1 MVWSVTGPRPQYATA
16 PASIRPQDQF
26 IPGYSMPPLV
36 PTPTQ
41 PTPQQPTPT
50 PTPETPGPVSDPRV
64 DELEKEIAR
73 LKGEQAARAAERRR
87 NEIEAAK
94 GLARQFGL
102 DESIFDRIVSL
113 VQDGFEGDA
122 LRLQLRA
129 TEEYKRRFYGN
140 ELLKQR
146 FPQLPQLEPQ
156 DYIRLEQ
163 DYANLMASFGAS
175 DLANRNNFA
184 ELIGNQ
190 VSAGELQSRFQN
202 AVVKV
207 RNADPALK
215 SQLGRIFPGIT
226 DTDLAKSLLLGKD
239 GSDYLARQVRTAEVG
254 AEAETFGLGFERAG
268 FLEQLGVTR
277 ERAREGFSTIS
288 RQLPTLEKLGSIFRE
303 DVTGFQEEL
312 EQEQFQSIESRRR
325 RRLVESEEA
334 LFSAETGLGS
344 SALRSQTRGQI

>member
-1 MVWSVTGPRPQYATA
+1 MSWSVTGERPQYAKA
-16 PASIRPQDQF
+16 PASVRPQDQF
-26 IPGYSMPPLV
+26 IPGYSMPPFV
-36 PTPTQ
+36 PTPKE
-41 PTPQQPTPT
+41 PPPQQPPKEEKQ
-50 PTPETPGPVSDPRV
+50 PPGPVTDPRV
-64 DELEKEIAR
+64 DELEREIAK

-129 TEEYKRRFYGN
+129 TEEYKKRFYGN
-140 ELLKQR
+140 ELIKQR

-156 DYIRLEQ
+156 EYIALEKDYS
-163 DYANLMASFGAS
+163 NLMATFGAS
-175 DLANRNNFA
+175 DLATRDNFA

-215 SQLGRIFPGIT
+215 SQLARTFPGLT

-239 GSDYLARQVRTAEVG
+239 GSDYLARRVRTAEIG
-254 AEAETFGLGFERAG
+254 AEAETFGLGFERAAQ
-268 FLEQLGVTR
+268 LEQLGVTR
-277 ERAREGFSTIS
+277 QTAREGFGTIS
-288 RQLPTLEKLGSIFRE
+288 RQLPTLEKLGSIFGE
-303 DVTGFQEEL
+303 ETTGIQQEL
-312 EQEQFQSIESRRR
+312 EQEQFQNVESRRR

-334 LFSAETGLGS
+334 LFSADTGLGS
-344 SALRSQTRGQI
+344 AALRSQTRGQI